1 MVKLEKLFDFLRT
14 AGKLKNTLR
23 YSEINSDA
31 RRESVAD
38 HSWRLS
44 LMVLIVQK
52 ELSLNLDVDR
62 AVEIALVHDLA
73 ESLTGDIDAVVI
85 ARGEISSEEKS
96 RNELEAMLKIKNMLP
111 ESSRDKIF
119 KLWQEY
125 EKGIT
130 AEAKFVKALDKLETI
145 TQLIEMGH
153 RVYDAPDFIATYAD
167 KYIENFPELIPMLR
181 IIKIKLKSEYEKGG
195 LEWRESYNKFLK

>member
-111 ESSRDKIF
+111 ESSRDRIF
-119 KLWQEY
+119 ELWQEY

>member
-1 MVKLEKLFDFLRT
+1 
-14 AGKLKNTLR
+14 
-23 YSEINSDA
+23 
-31 RRESVAD
+31 
-38 HSWRLS
+38 
-44 LMVLIVQK
+44 
-52 ELSLNLDVDR
+52 LDKI
-62 AVEIALVHDLA
+62 E
-73 ESLTGDIDAVVI
+73 
-85 ARGEISSEEKS
+85 
-96 RNELEAMLKIKNMLP
+96 KIKNMLP